1 MTRKVTALD
10 VALEAGVSKWT
21 VTRAFKPGASIADAS
36 LKRVMEAANRL
47 GYRPNLLA
55 RSLATKKTHQ
65 IAVLVD
71 DFGNL
76 HKLPVLEALT
86 LALQAEGLV
95 LTLININRHFDHVNA
110 LLDVDQ
116 RQVDAAI
123 LLGTDFRDEIL
134 RERQLQGS
142 TLPLFVI
149 ARESMI
155 DAIPSVSCDAE
166 ASIQDIGT
174 HLWQRGYRK
183 PGFMSGPLTLSTV
196 LGRRRHFSAFWKER
210 GIAKVPELAAHSYDR
225 KAAAGALREYLA
237 KTPAADRIDVLMCE
251 NDALAFGAI
260 DVARTEYGLRVPADL
275 AIVGYDDTDLAAAP
289 AFNLTTF
296 QQPMGEMVAA
306 IVDMLAGRLKPASI
320 IIRGK
325 LIVRGTT

>member
-1 MTRKVTALD
+1 MTRKATATD

-21 VTRAFKPGASIADAS
+21 VTRAFKPGASIADKS
-36 LKRVMEAANRL
+36 LKRVMEVANRL

-55 RSLATKKTHQ
+55 RSLTTKKTHQ

-76 HKLPVLEALT
+76 HKLPVLEALS
-86 LALQAEGLV
+86 LALQAEGMV

-134 RERQLQGS
+134 RERALRGS

-149 ARESMI
+149 ARESTI

-166 ASIQDIGT
+166 ASMQEIGA
-174 HLWQRGYRK
+174 HLWERGFRK
-183 PGFMSGPLTLSTV
+183 PGFMSGPVTLSTV
-196 LGRRRHFSAFWKER
+196 LGRRRFFSAFWKER
-210 GIAKVPELAAHSYDR
+210 GIAEIPELPAHSYDR
-225 KAAAGALREYLA
+225 QAAAGALREYL
-237 KTPAADRIDVLMCE
+237 TRSPAADRIDVLMCE
-251 NDALAFGAI
+251 NDALAIGAI
-260 DVARTEYGLRVPADL
+260 DIARTEYGLRVPADL
-275 AIVGYDDTDLAAAP
+275 AIVGYDDTDLAATP
-289 AFNLTTF
+289 AFDLTTF
-296 QQPMGEMVAA
+296 QQPLGEMVAA
-306 IVDMLAGRLKPASI
+306 IVDMLTGRLKPESI
-320 IIRGK
+320 TIRGK